1 MSLLQSIIYGLV
13 SGLSE
18 FLPVS
23 SRAHQALMRYM
34 FGVNTRDSFQ
44 DLLVHIGLIM
54 AIYVACREV
63 LYLLLREQKILS
75 TSRRRRQRFSG
86 GRTLY
91 DLRLLKTSTVFL
103 LIGSILS
110 FFTVNMGNNLL
121 SLIGFLTINAV
132 ILLLSEHARHGNR
145 DARTM
150 SHLDG
155 IAIGIVGAFSVFPGI
170 SRTGTICAYAR
181 ARGADSHSI
190 ANWAVLLG
198 IPALLFAVFF
208 DVFFMVSSGI
218 GTVTLYAVACC
229 FLSGIAS
236 FCGGY
241 LGISLLRIAL
251 NHSGLSGFAYYSIG
265 TALFSFILYLIT

>member
-1 MSLLQSIIYGLV
+1 MSLLQSVLYGLI

-18 FLPVS
+18 FMPVS
-23 SRAHQALMRYM
+23 SHAHQSLMRYM
-34 FGVNTRDSFQ
+34 FGVDTRDSLQ

-54 AIYVACREV
+54 AIYEACRERI
-63 LYLLLREQKILS
+63 YLLLREQKILS
-75 TSRRRRQRFSG
+75 TSRRSRQRFLG

-91 DLRLLKTSTVFL
+91 DLRLLTTATVSL
-103 LIGSILS
+103 LMGLILS
-110 FFTVNMGNNLL
+110 FFTVNMENDLL
-121 SLIGFLTINAV
+121 SLIVFLTINAL
-132 ILLLSEHARHGNR
+132 ILLFSEHAPHGNR

-150 SHLDG
+150 SRLDG
-155 IAIGIVGAFSVFPGI
+155 VAIGIVGAFSVFPGI
-170 SRTGTICAYAR
+170 SRTGAICAYAR
-181 ARGADSHSI
+181 ARGADSHST

-208 DVFFMVSSGI
+208 DVFWMVSAGI
-218 GTVTLYAVACC
+218 GTVTFYAVACY

-241 LGISLLRIAL
+241 LGISILRIAL

-265 TALFSFILYLIT
+265 AALFSFILYLIT

>member
-1 MSLLQSIIYGLV
+1 MSLLESILYGFV

-23 SRAHQALMRYM
+23 SRAHQALMRYL
-34 FGVNTRDSFQ
+34 FGVNTRDSLQ

-54 AIYVACREV
+54 AIYVTCREMIYR
-63 LYLLLREQKILS
+63 LAREQKILS
-75 TSRRRRQRFSG
+75 TSRRGRQRSFD

-91 DLRLLKTSTVFL
+91 DLRLLMTATVPL
-103 LIGSILS
+103 LIGLMFS
-110 FFTVNMGNNLL
+110 FFTVNMEKNLL
-121 SLIGFLTINAV
+121 SMIVLLVINSV

-170 SRTGTICAYAR
+170 SRTGTISAYAR
-181 ARGADSHSI
+181 ARGADGHST

-208 DVFFMVSSGI
+208 DVFFMVSAGVGSVSFY
-218 GTVTLYAVACC
+218 TVACY
-229 FLSGIAS
+229 FLSGLAS

-241 LGISLLRIAL
+241 LGITFLRVAL